1 MKVPLQNKNQTVPNP
16 WLRTICGCR
25 CNNDHWPTDGWLP
38 TRYRVMN
45 GEEELNHM
53 KRTLP
58 SHHLTYETKGLQ
70 PHLEY
75 QFWVTAS
82 TKIGEGQSSK
92 VATQILSSN
101 KSKCK
106 KAFRYKTYV
115 YICLCIDSRVISKIF
130 SGWCNIR
137 DLILFGRKLLNHPI
151 DYKYSKRI
159 D

>member
-1 MKVPLQNKNQTVPNP
+1 MKIPLQNKNRTVLNP
-16 WLRTICGCR
+16 WLRTICDCR
-25 CNNDHWPTDGWLP
+25 CNNDRWPTDGWLLL
-38 TRYRVMN
+38 RYRVMN

-82 TKIGEGQSSK
+82 TKIGEGQSSR

-101 KSKCK
+101 NSKCK
-106 KAFRYKTYV
+106 TPIWYKTYMN
-115 YICLCIDSRVISKIF
+115 ICLCINLRVINKF
-130 SGWCNIR
+130 FF
-137 DLILFGRKLLNHPI
+137 LM
-151 DYKYSKRI
+151 
-159 D
+159 